1 MSNVPTI
8 AEVRAASTFAIRH
21 DICQWGLKIA
31 SDDRYGYVI
40 WRSNVSST
48 HTCPICKGRKP
59 GHDFGWNCI
68 GFSFATWH
76 HGGLI
81 PSNCNCGV
89 IDNGTGTKMLK
100 MSVSDMLATAQ
111 KHIGVKDIKII
122 YNGGKHIP
130 ASMLEPG
137 DILLE
142 YSGSTYKH
150 TFVYI
155 GNGKRVHSTGSS
167 GTVPKA
173 KQISSGKYPSSG
185 CKIAIRY
192 MGTRSY
198 ISMGAKGEAVKKVQA
213 IVGATADGIFGE
225 KTLAAV
231 KKYQTAK
238 GLTADGLVGA
248 KTLAAMEKDA
258 KPAPP
263 PAPEKKGYTG
273 TFPSLSLK
281 KSNAEVIADTIAW
294 AKWIAGDDRFH
305 YGKGKGAHHNG
316 CYFCG
321 TQEALK
327 KNCGYKD
334 YQFSYCCN
342 PFVGAAWAH
351 GGCDPTAIDLC
362 KRRKTWDFSKGHG
375 YDASKKFTN
384 LGHPDKSK
392 LKPGDVLC
400 RDTHVAL
407 YIGGGKIAHAGHEDD
422 NVKGSKSW
430 NTSINVQTLTDKNY
444 KNFPRVHRYNSSAD
458 ISSLVIRHGEVS
470 YRVKQLQQ
478 FLNWFNGKT
487 VCKVDGMFGGT
498 TLSYVKAFQISQKI
512 AADGIVGPNTIAKM
526 KGVVK

>member
-40 WRSNVSST
+40 WKSSVSST

-89 IDNGTGTKMLK
+89 IDNDTGTKMLK

-111 KHIGVKDIKII
+111 KHIGVKELKII

-155 GNGKRVHSTGSS
+155 GGGKRVHSTGSS

-173 KQISSGKYPSSG
+173 KQICSGKYPSSG

-192 MGTRSY
+192 TGTRSY
-198 ISMGAKGEAVKKVQA
+198 ISIGARGDAVKKVQA
-213 IVGATADGIFGE
+213 IVGVTADGIFGE

-248 KTLAAMEKDA
+248 KTLAAMEKA
-258 KPAPP
+258 VV
-263 PAPEKKGYTG
+263 KKAYIGVY
-273 TFPSLSLK
+273 PSLHVNYS
-281 KSNAEVIADTIAW
+281 AEQVKTW
-294 AKWIAGDDRFH
+294 AIKWGKWIAADNSFH
-305 YGKGKGAHHNG
+305 YGKGDNAHHNG

-321 TQEALK
+321 TQPNSK
-327 KNCGYKD
+327 KNLKD
-334 YQFSYCCN
+334 CDKTYCCN
-342 PFVGAAWAH
+342 PFVHACYSH
-351 GGCDPTAIDLC
+351 GGLVPAMSALC
-362 KRRKTWDFSKGHG
+362 RKGKSYGFSKNEG
-375 YDASKKFTN
+375 YAKSALFKSVGKDAT
-384 LGHPDKSK
+384 LQA
-392 LKPGDVLC
+392 GDVLC
-400 RDTHVAL
+400 SDHHVAL
-407 YIGGGKIAHAGHEDD
+407 YIGGGKVVQAGHEDD
-422 NVKGSKSW
+422 NVKGSKKW
-430 NTSINVQTLTDKNY
+430 
-444 KNFPRVHRYNSSAD
+444 NSSISVGTWKGYTRVYRFIGSVNAD
-458 ISSLVIRHGEVS
+458 ILIRFGEYS
-470 YRVKQLQQ
+470 DRVVFLQRY
-478 FLNWFNGKT
+478 LNWFNGK
-487 VCKVDGMFGGT
+487 KVLVEDGIFGQK
-498 TLSYVKAFQISQKI
+498 TLEYLKAFQISQKI

>member
-40 WRSNVSST
+40 WKSSVSST

-130 ASMLEPG
+130 ESMLEPG

-142 YSGSTYKH
+142 YNGYTYKH

-173 KQISSGKYPSSG
+173 KQICSGKYPSSG

-198 ISMGAKGEAVKKVQA
+198 ISMGARGDAVKKVQA
-213 IVGATADGIFGE
+213 IVGVTADGIFGE
-225 KTLAAV
+225 KTLAAI
-231 KKYQTAK
+231 KKYQTTK
-238 GLTADGLVGA
+238 GLTADGVVGA
-248 KTLAAMEKDA
+248 KTLAAMA
-258 KPAPP
+258 KETAPTP
-263 PAPEKKGYTG
+263 VPVKKGYSG
-273 TFPSLSLK
+273 EFPSLLVGK
-281 KSNAEVIADTIAW
+281 RNRYLRVNEKSN
-294 AKWIAGDDRFH
+294 
-305 YGKGKGAHHNG
+305 
-316 CYFCG
+316 
-321 TQEALK
+321 
-327 KNCGYKD
+327 
-334 YQFSYCCN
+334 
-342 PFVGAAWAH
+342 
-351 GGCDPTAIDLC
+351 
-362 KRRKTWDFSKGHG
+362 
-375 YDASKKFTN
+375 
-384 LGHPDKSK
+384 
-392 LKPGDVLC
+392 
-400 RDTHVAL
+400 
-407 YIGGGKIAHAGHEDD
+407 
-422 NVKGSKSW
+422 
-430 NTSINVQTLTDKNY
+430 
-444 KNFPRVHRYNSSAD
+444 
-458 ISSLVIRHGEVS
+458 
-470 YRVKQLQQ
+470 RVKLLQKY
-478 FLNWFNGKT
+478 LNWYFGKT
-487 VCKVDGMFGGT
+487 VCKVDGIFGKVT
-498 TLSYVKAFQISQKI
+498 EKYVKQFQTAQKI
-512 AADGIVGPNTIAKM
+512 KADGIVGPTTLKKM
-526 KGVVK
+526 KAVVK